1 MILTWEETIN
11 SMWENVRLW
20 LPSIISIVVACI
32 SATLA
37 SVIKKSITTES
48 FTTIADKMID
58 KSYSKIGDITY
69 KVDIQPVLESAV
81 KKYMEQVSSELDK
94 KLETQAQD
102 EKTTQQLLIYVLQL
116 FSTSRTIDSNQR
128 KEIENFIAQLSEE
141 TKQEEIETSPIEVS
155 VNINDLKK
163 EETKTDISVDR

>member
-1 MILTWEETIN
+1 MILTWTETLN

-20 LPSIISIVVACI
+20 LPSVISIIVACI

-81 KKYMEQVSSELDK
+81 KKYMEEVSKSLDSK
-94 KLETQAQD
+94 IEEQTSQ

-116 FSTSRTIDSNQR
+116 FSSSRVIDSTQKEEIDNFI
-128 KEIENFIAQLSEE
+128 KTLSNENAKEEIEN
-141 TKQEEIETSPIEVS
+141 SPIEVK
-155 VNINDLKK
+155 VGIVTEEK
-163 EETKTDISVDR
+163 EENTEVSVDR